1 MTINNNRFSVYLLE
15 KDVLEY
21 VNYKNKYNEF
31 DEKYGTCEYHEKDF
45 YKQKKNFWYKK
56 YIGKMKYLEEN
67 YRKTNIY
74 TRYHAQLENVQ
85 QTHVELP
92 EPPMAIAHPVPNTE
106 ERITPSA
113 PDYDSWRPV
122 PN

>member
-21 VNYKNKYNEF
+21 VDYKNKYNEF

-56 YIGKMKYLEEN
+56 YRQNEILGRKLPKNKYLHALSHAT
-67 YRKTNIY
+67 RKRPTN
-74 TRYHAQLENVQ
+74 TRR
-85 QTHVELP
+85 T
-92 EPPMAIAHPVPNTE
+92 
-106 ERITPSA
+106 S
-113 PDYDSWRPV
+113 
-122 PN
+122 